1 MGLDGRKLAL
11 MLFLQVPF
19 FRPEFVISYGGDVA
33 SFILC
38 AWLGVTL
45 VVSAFMAARRRTMD
59 WKYALTLLPPM
70 TVLLSTLVN
79 HGSLEIWYVQW
90 GSCIAIS
97 TLVFAA
103 KGYCIKEFLAAIV
116 FWTGLCLI
124 VNFESVILFPGGLW
138 PGDINHA
145 AGDHFFYGHRN
156 QIFSI
161 ALPAIGASSLLDCM
175 ACRHVSLR
183 TGVFMAVSFCTA
195 LLAPSLTSSIAI
207 GLLSTVIL
215 LRRLPGIA
223 KICNALVYAISA
235 AVVFLGIVVLKIQNY
250 FSGFLLGAF
259 GKNATISG
267 RTIIW
272 SKIPDFLQGKEILLG
287 AGMHAWSYIDVGG
300 RAYSAHNQFLHLWCI
315 GGAVSLLAML
325 ALLAA
330 CVTVLFK
337 SRRNAI
343 AFVLAA
349 SLGAFFVVGTT
360 ETAISFGYWM
370 FIALVLSQF
379 WVETT
384 FSIIQG
390 TGSPDEAGS
399 SLIT

>member
-103 KGYCIKEFLAAIV
+103 KGCCIKEFLAALV
-116 FWTGLCLI
+116 FWASLCLL
-124 VNFESVILFPGGLW
+124 VNFESILLFPDGLW
-138 PGDINHA
+138 PYDINHETRV
-145 AGDHFFYGHRN
+145 HFFYGHRN
-156 QIFSI
+156 QIFTI
-161 ALPAIGASSLLDCM
+161 ALPAITASSLLDCLLD
-175 ACRHVSLR
+175 RYISLR
-183 TGVFMAVSFCTA
+183 TAAIMVVSFITV
-195 LLAPSLTSSIAI
+195 LLAPSLTSMIAI
-207 GLLSTVIL
+207 LFLSIVIL
-215 LRRLPGIA
+215 LRRASGA
-223 KICNALVYAISA
+223 FRACNALAYSLATMVA
-235 AVVFLGIVVLKIQNY
+235 FLGVVVLKVQNY
-250 FSGFLLGAF
+250 FSGLLLGLV
-259 GKNATISG
+259 GKNATFSG
-267 RTIIW
+267 RTVIW
-272 SKIPDFLQGKEILLG
+272 DKVFAFLQGREAIVG
-287 AGMHAWSYIDVGG
+287 AGMQTWGYIEVEG
-300 RAYSAHNQFLHLWCI
+300 RMFSAHNQFLHLWCI
-315 GGAVSLLAML
+315 GGAVSLFALL
-325 ALLAA
+325 VLLAA
-330 CVTVLFK
+330 CVSVLFGA
-337 SRRNAI
+337 RRNPV

-349 SLGAFFVVGTT
+349 ALGAFFIIGTA

-370 FIALVLSQF
+370 VLAFALSQF
-379 WVETT
+379 WCEHA
-384 FSIIQG
+384 
-390 TGSPDEAGS
+390 PDVLVL
-399 SLIT
+399 SLRQNA